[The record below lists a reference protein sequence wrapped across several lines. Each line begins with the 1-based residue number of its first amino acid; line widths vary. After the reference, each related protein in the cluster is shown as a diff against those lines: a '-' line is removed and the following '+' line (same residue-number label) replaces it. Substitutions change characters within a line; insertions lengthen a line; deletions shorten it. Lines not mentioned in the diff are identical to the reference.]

1 MAKSTKQP
9 QDHPSSLKEA
19 EDELIA
25 LAIEQAREQLKNG
38 TASAS
43 TLNYYLKLAGS
54 RERIEREV
62 LENQI
67 KLLEAKARSI
77 ERSETETQAYLDAI
91 EVMKN
96 YGYQKPS

>member
-1 MAKSTKQP
+1 MTKAIKHVP
-9 QDHPSSLKEA
+9 DRPTSLKDA

-25 LAIEQAREQLKNG
+25 LALDQAREQLRNG
-38 TASAS
+38 TASPS

-62 LENQI
+62 MEHQI

-91 EVMKN
+91 EIMKN

>member
-1 MAKSTKQP
+1 MARTAKQP
-9 QDHPSSLKEA
+9 QNHPTSLKEA

-25 LAIEQAREQLKNG
+25 LALDQAREQLKNG

-43 TLNYYLKLAGS
+43 TLNYYLKLAGT

-62 LENQI
+62 LETQI